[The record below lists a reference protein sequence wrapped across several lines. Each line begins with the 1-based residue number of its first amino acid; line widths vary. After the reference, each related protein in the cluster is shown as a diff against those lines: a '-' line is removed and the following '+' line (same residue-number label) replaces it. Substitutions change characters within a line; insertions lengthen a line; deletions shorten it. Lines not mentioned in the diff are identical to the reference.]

1 MLVCFFSLKTVFSDI
16 NAMGN
21 KVSEKLRFCTNK
33 TDFEQ
38 VEAPGCPHL
47 LLFYWHEIAASY
59 TLLGDM
65 KFPKTSSA
73 D

>member
-1 MLVCFFSLKTVFSDI
+1 
-16 NAMGN
+16 MGN

-33 TDFEQ
+33 THFEHA
-38 VEAPGCPHL
+38 EAPGCPHL